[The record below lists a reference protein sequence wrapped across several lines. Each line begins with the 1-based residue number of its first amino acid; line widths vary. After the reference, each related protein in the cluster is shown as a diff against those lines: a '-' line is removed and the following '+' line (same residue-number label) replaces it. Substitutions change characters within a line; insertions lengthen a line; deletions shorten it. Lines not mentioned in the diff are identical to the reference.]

1 MDKDKYLLE
10 QAWSSN
16 SEKGMCIF
24 GDMFK
29 TKRNLSFLVTK
40 YKSTNNTGNKMNL
53 SNCIIGEI
61 NTTP

>member
-40 YKSTNNTGNKMNL
+40 YKSTNNTGNKMHL
-53 SNCIIGEI
+53 
-61 NTTP
+61 